1 MRLLVATRS
10 PGKQRELRALLG
22 SRGIEVLFPGDLGL
36 EPDPAEQE
44 VEAFPTFARNA
55 VAKAEYFFRRSGGIP
70 TLADDSG
77 LEVDALDGAPGVL
90 SKRWAGLEGDGPEVD
105 AGNNAYL
112 LSRLAEVPADRR
124 TARYRCVLAL
134 VEPDAAPVTFVG
146 MTEGTILDSAR
157 GSGGFGYDP
166 LFLSHDLGCTFAE
179 APADAKHAVSHRGRA
194 LQEFLRSLTLSEL
207 RPR

>member
-22 SRGIEVLFPGDLGL
+22 SRGIEVLFPGNLGL

-44 VEAFPTFARNA
+44 VESFPTFARNA
-55 VAKAEYFFRRSGGIP
+55 VAKAEYFFGRSGGIP

-77 LEVDALDGAPGVL
+77 LEVDALEGAPGVL
-90 SKRWAGLEGDGPEVD
+90 SKRWASLAGDGPEVD

-134 VEPDAAPVTFVG
+134 VEPDAAPVTFAG
-146 MTEGTILDSAR
+146 ITEGSILTAPR
-157 GSGGFGYDP
+157 GAGGFGYDP

-194 LQEFLRSLTLSEL
+194 LREFLRSLTLSEL
-207 RPR
+207 RSR

>member
-10 PGKQRELRALLG
+10 PGKQRELRPLLG
-22 SRGIEVLFPGDLGL
+22 SRGIEVVFPGDLGL
-36 EPDPAEQE
+36 EPESAEE
-44 VEAFPTFARNA
+44 AVEGFPTFALNA
-55 VAKAEYFFRRSGGIP
+55 VAKAEYFFQRSGGIP

-90 SKRWAGLEGDGPEVD
+90 SKRWAGLEGDGPDVD
-105 AGNNAYL
+105 AGNNALL
-112 LSRLAEVPADRR
+112 LSRLARVPPDRR

-134 VEPDAAPVTFVG
+134 VEPKAAPVTFAG
-146 MTEGTILDSAR
+146 TTEGSILSAPK
-157 GSGGFGYDP
+157 GTGGFGYDP

-179 APADAKHAVSHRGRA
+179 ARADAKHAVSHRGRA

-207 RPR
+207 RSR